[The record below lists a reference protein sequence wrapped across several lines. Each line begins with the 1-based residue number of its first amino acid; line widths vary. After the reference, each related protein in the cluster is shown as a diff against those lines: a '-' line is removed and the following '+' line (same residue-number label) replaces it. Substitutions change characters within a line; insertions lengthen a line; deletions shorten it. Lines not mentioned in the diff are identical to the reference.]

1 MNMHAVVLPSVGP
14 PEVLRFLERPR
25 PTPGRGMVLVEMRAT
40 TVSPL
45 DCQERAGQV
54 SRLIPGGRP
63 EILGHD
69 VCGIIAAIGT
79 ILQPKKDPKEEC
91 LNRYVECMDTNFAAK
106 DGPVKGTSRC
116 AWCQKV
122 CNDNNGVWPLTVQA
136 TVGTRSCQY
145 PGWFRP

>member
-1 MNMHAVVLPSVGP
+1 MGIHTIQSGVEVIIEVSV
-14 PEVLRFLERPR
+14 
-25 PTPGRGMVLVEMRAT
+25 
-40 TVSPL
+40 
-45 DCQERAGQV
+45 
-54 SRLIPGGRP
+54 
-63 EILGHD
+63 
-69 VCGIIAAIGT
+69 GIIAAIGT

-106 DGPVKGTSRC
+106 DGPVKGTSQC

-136 TVGTRSCQY
+136 TVGMRSCQY